1 MFEVGKMFIPHNCP
15 GYVEARA
22 GLVAILIDEQRS
34 GSLGLLYI
42 IHYTYMYIQQ
52 RFSGDGTDHLF
63 QPYPEPLTVYG
74 SSSYFKTDTDDF
86 ELSESGAVS
95 VINNSNIT

>member
-1 MFEVGKMFIPHNCP
+1 MFEVDKMFIPHNCP

-42 IHYTYMYIQQ
+42 IHIYIHIQQ

-63 QPYPEPLTVYG
+63 QPYPEPSTVYG
-74 SSSYFKTDTDDF
+74 SRSYFKTDTDDF
-86 ELSESGAVS
+86 ELSESCAVS
-95 VINNSNIT
+95 VINNSNIA